1 MMTVFVFDRTV
12 SELKRMKELMQ
23 GEGWYGTC
31 QVQLF
36 QNGRRML
43 EAFREGKERPSIV
56 FLGLSEQIEEEMN
69 LSRELKRMNPKVQL
83 IFAAESQRRL
93 LAACEVEHTYLLLKP
108 VKRSALRKA
117 FFMAAGRLYELTDP
131 LVPIVTRKKT
141 YQVRRK
147 EILYLEKELRLIH
160 VHTDNGVITCYGKF
174 EDLWGYLAADF
185 CRCHNSYVV
194 NLDRVSRL
202 QERMFQ
208 LENGE
213 QLVISQK
220 RYQEVKRYYLDYLEG
235 RSML

>member
-1 MMTVFVFDRTV
+1 MTVFVFDRTV

-23 GEGWYGTC
+23 GEGWYGSC
-31 QVQLF
+31 QVRMF
-36 QNGRRML
+36 QSGRRML
-43 EAFREGKERPSIV
+43 EEFQRETERPSII
-56 FLGLSEQIEEEMN
+56 FMSLSEQVHEEMH
-69 LSRELKRMNPKVQL
+69 LSREFKRLNPKIQL
-83 IFAAESQRRL
+83 IFAAESQERL
-93 LAACEVEHTYLLLKP
+93 LTACEVEHTYLLLKP

-117 FFMAAGRLYELTDP
+117 FFMAVGRLHELTDP

-174 EDLWGYLAADF
+174 DDLWAYLAADF

-213 QLVISQK
+213 ELVISQK

-235 RSML
+235 RSKL